1 MKCRC
6 HLVPALARL
15 YGEHSAIVRLA
26 REYSSPGPSEPAK
39 FLLHMIL
46 EEKYI
51 FPHLDLSTRQ
61 QLEEDHRVWKE
72 LLAAGMLIP
81 LGSLV
86 EHTAMEV
93 ETFIHV

>member
-1 MKCRC
+1 
-6 HLVPALARL
+6 
-15 YGEHSAIVRLA
+15 
-26 REYSSPGPSEPAK
+26 
-39 FLLHMIL
+39 MIL